1 MSTRRPTHHQEERR
15 TYVLLPLPE
24 AGLLGLDL
32 LGEALA
38 ERLLLLLELGVLEL
52 SRLLFAKLANLH
64 LSLTVVLVV
73 EFFGG
78 RDEVQHVCADEKGTE
93 FTEVAVA
100 FVLNCGDRLDD

>member
-1 MSTRRPTHHQEERR
+1 M
-15 TYVLLPLPE
+15 LLPLPE
-24 AGLLGLDL
+24 ASFLRLDL
-32 LGEALA
+32 FGEPLP
-38 ERLLLLLELGVLEL
+38 ESLFLFLELGVLEL

-100 FVLNCGDRLDD
+100 FVLNCRDRLDD